1 MKGLQA
7 THPSATASS
16 HHPRFLLLVVFSV
29 GMVFAFVL
37 SACSAH
43 ALSAWYCQLHTM
55 MRLFFLKSGEEACF
69 FGLFS

>member
-43 ALSAWYCQLHTM
+43 ALSAFVSPYASTNKGCIHST
-55 MRLFFLKSGEEACF
+55 EVADDP
-69 FGLFS
+69 